1 LPLRFLARRCLAFTF
16 SGLGGHTNA
25 AAPAPASAT
34 APGPSPAAPPAA
46 AAAAAFRAS
55 HARPGMMLM
64 DGVIPFSE
72 DGGRVMPF
80 SEAGGAHI
88 FEAGGGRMMS
98 FSVVAVDGR

>member
-1 LPLRFLARRCLAFTF
+1 
-16 SGLGGHTNA
+16 
-25 AAPAPASAT
+25 
-34 APGPSPAAPPAA
+34 
-46 AAAAAFRAS
+46 
-55 HARPGMMLM
+55 MMLM